1 MHVDNKKRYI
11 GVLGEALTQGLD
23 DITITAKTKYS
34 INSTESGKRFLLS
47 LYYYRSNGF
56 LFVNATKIH
65 QFNAKSSEVKPYIL
79 CLGNISK
86 DFTIDNMNKTGLKG
100 VPKFFLLIIM
110 LLIHHILDIHRYLMK
125 GTR

>member
-23 DITITAKTKYS
+23 DIIITAKTKYS

-56 LFVNATKIH
+56 LFVNATKIY

-86 DFTIDNMNKTGLKG
+86 DFTIDNMNKTELKG
-100 VPKFFLLIIM
+100 VPKFFLLIVM
-110 LLIHHILDIHRYLMK
+110 LLIYHILDIHRYLMK
-125 GTR
+125 ETR

>member
-56 LFVNATKIH
+56 LFVNATKIYNSM
-65 QFNAKSSEVKPYIL
+65 QKA
-79 CLGNISK
+79 
-86 DFTIDNMNKTGLKG
+86 LK
-100 VPKFFLLIIM
+100 
-110 LLIHHILDIHRYLMK
+110 
-125 GTR
+125 

>member
-47 LYYYRSNGF
+47 L
-56 LFVNATKIH
+56 
-65 QFNAKSSEVKPYIL
+65 
-79 CLGNISK
+79 
-86 DFTIDNMNKTGLKG
+86 
-100 VPKFFLLIIM
+100 
-110 LLIHHILDIHRYLMK
+110 
-125 GTR
+125 